1 MRRIIH
7 IDIENRYAVVEPGVV
22 NSKLTEATLPYGL
35 HFAPDPSSQ
44 QSCTIGGNVGENAG
58 GPHCL
63 KYGVTTDHVL
73 GLEVVLPDGN
83 TVRLGGPHAL
93 SQGYDLVG
101 LFTGT
106 EGTFG
111 VVTEITVR
119 LLPLPAG
126 VRTYLAIFESMHLA
140 TRTVADITL
149 AGILP
154 VALEILDRR
163 AIRALE
169 ASVFAAGYPEGA
181 AAVLLIE
188 LDGIEAGMDQEEET
202 IKALVLR
209 NRALEFRT
217 ARDEAEREKLWRGR
231 KGAYGAMGRIQ
242 PDLHIL
248 DGVVP
253 RTRLEATVEAFDR
266 VAEEHGL
273 ELTNVFH
280 AGDGNVHPSI
290 SYDGRDANQA
300 RGVLAASRDIC
311 RICVEAGG
319 TLSGE
324 HGIGLEK
331 KEFLPMLYGAG
342 ELELLQQLKRVVDP
356 EGLANPGKIFPAP
369 GAETPRSREPDP
381 GSAR

>member
-1 MRRIIH
+1 MRDIIH
-7 IDIENRYAVVEPGVV
+7 IDVENRYAVVQPGVV
-22 NSKLTEATLPYGL
+22 NRKLTEATRPFGL

-63 KYGVTTDHVL
+63 KHGVTTDHVL
-73 GLEVVLPDGN
+73 GLEVVLPDGEA
-83 TVRLGGPHAL
+83 VRLGGCHPF
-93 SQGYDLVG
+93 SPGYDLVG

-111 VVTEITVR
+111 VVTEITVK
-119 LLPLPAG
+119 LLPLPAAT
-126 VRTYLAIFESMHLA
+126 RTYLAIFETLHLA

-154 VALEILDRR
+154 VALEILDHR
-163 AIRALE
+163 ALRALE
-169 ASVFAAGYPEGA
+169 ASVFAAGYPADAG
-181 AAVLLIE
+181 AVLLIE
-188 LDGIEAGMDQEEET
+188 LDGLEAGMDQEEET
-202 IKALVLR
+202 IKRLVLH
-209 NRALEFRT
+209 NRALEFRA
-217 ARDEAEREKLWRGR
+217 ARDEAERERLWRGR

-253 RTRLEATVEAFDR
+253 RTRLEDTLEAFDR
-266 VAEEHGL
+266 VAEKHAL

-280 AGDGNVHPSI
+280 AGDGNVHPSV
-290 SYDGRDANQA
+290 SYDRRDEAQVQ
-300 RGVLAASRDIC
+300 RVLAASRDIC
-311 RICVEAGG
+311 AICVEAGG

-331 KEFLPMLYGAG
+331 KDFLPMLYSHG
-342 ELELLQQLKRVVDP
+342 ELDLLRQLKRVVDP

-369 GAETPRSREPDP
+369 EAAMPRAPEPDP
-381 GSAR
+381 ASAD